1 MVVVGTKDALDRV
14 IPHGKVRNVFI
25 PMDVR
30 KHNVRFEEFH
40 IAFQNN
46 QNNGSGAEAVKE
58 SLSYMFSRFDRMPEC
73 DGQTEGHI
81 ATAQFALCVRS
92 AL

>member
-1 MVVVGTKDALDRV
+1 MVVGGSKDALDRV

-46 QNNGSGAEAVKE
+46 
-58 SLSYMFSRFDRMPEC
+58 
-73 DGQTEGHI
+73 
-81 ATAQFALCVRS
+81 
-92 AL
+92 